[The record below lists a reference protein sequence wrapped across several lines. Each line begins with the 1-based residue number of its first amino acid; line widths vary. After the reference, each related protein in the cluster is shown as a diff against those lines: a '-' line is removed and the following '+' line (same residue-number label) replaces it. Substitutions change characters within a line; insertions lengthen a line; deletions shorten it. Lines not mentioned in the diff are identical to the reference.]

1 MTVDYGER
9 YRFAALMACAVIA
22 GAALIVAIQRIDLP
36 SGVEKIVRPP
46 ENGVGTRC
54 ARGDLNACRQLCSNL
69 SDVSTLKCVD
79 HLASAFPR
87 VHDGSRLEGGS
98 GASGSGSSGGSQ
110 GSTGVPGSSTT
121 TASSPTTPS
130 GGGTGGGGGSGSGP
144 PGPSGQPGPPGSPGP
159 TGPPGGNGGGGTTT
173 TTSICV
179 QNPLLPVCVKTQTP
193 NPPRLP

>member
-54 ARGDLNACRQLCSNL
+54 AKGDLDACRQLCSHL

-79 HLASAFPR
+79 HLARAFPR
-87 VHDGSRLEGGS
+87 VHDGSRIQGGS
-98 GASGSGSSGGSQ
+98 GVTSGSGSGSGSGGAPQS
-110 GSTGVPGSSTT
+110 STVVPGSST
-121 TASSPTTPS
+121 SS
-130 GGGTGGGGGSGSGP
+130 
-144 PGPSGQPGPPGSPGP
+144 
-159 TGPPGGNGGGGTTT
+159 
-173 TTSICV
+173 
-179 QNPLLPVCVKTQTP
+179 L
-193 NPPRLP
+193 